1 MKFVKRF
8 WSYVNVKSAIEA
20 LNIIIII
27 IIIID
32 EASSARNTVAIHKE
46 KFSVPLNE
54 LYRFQKHLKTLP
66 GLEEITRSKGLGE
79 KPKSTRS
86 RSLEFKRQ
94 AVALKEPI
102 YILHLLAFAEISLF

>member
-1 MKFVKRF
+1 MAN
-8 WSYVNVKSAIEA
+8 S
-20 LNIIIII
+20 
-27 IIIID
+27 D
-32 EASSARNTVAIHKE
+32 ASSAPLNKTVKVSVSFFLAATDKAPSARSTAAIQRE
-46 KFSVPLNE
+46 KFNVPLSDEHKE
-54 LYRFQKHLKTLP
+54 LYRFWKHLKTFP

-79 KPKSTRS
+79 KPKSARS